1 MAAGVSEIGRERG
14 NERERELCITA
25 KKREIKEWLAYFPKF
40 SLQNYRQRQR
50 QRQRQREK

>member
-25 KKREIKEWLAYFPKF
+25 KKWEIREWLA
-40 SLQNYRQRQR
+40 
-50 QRQRQREK
+50 